1 MTLRPLVPFALALFG
16 SVALATPPDTLV
28 MQLPAAITS
37 VEPAQAIA
45 GYDPLPVQ
53 QIYEG
58 LLLNDF
64 GEYTPLLATAYTQS
78 PDGLVYTFTLREGVT
93 FHDGSS
99 LTCADA
105 EYSLRRTLM
114 VGNETS
120 QAAQVRA
127 NVLGIQSFTP
137 EVLESFT
144 FERLAQMVRC
154 NEAGQLV
161 LSLERNLPTVL
172 EALAQTY
179 VVPQAALAAGG
190 DWSGTAA
197 DFADFVG
204 RDMSDSL
211 LARQP
216 LGTGAYRFR
225 TRDANLFVLEAY
237 EGYWGGPA
245 PLTNVIVQRVEN
257 DTARVLALQQG
268 DADIAVLEGRGTLA
282 RVAGSPGVR
291 VYEELPVK
299 DVTVDLMFNLE
310 IKDPAA
316 LPAGELAET
325 GAPTDFFAD
334 VHVRNAFAAAFDIE
348 TFVRDALQDK
358 GTLMNTSLPP
368 NSWADDPSIE
378 RPAYDL
384 EVAEA
389 EFRRAFGGR
398 LWESGFTLPVVF
410 TAGSGID
417 QVVTG
422 ILKQNIERLNPK
434 FHLEVGA
441 LELSAGNAALLGG
454 ELSVSALSWGGA
466 DPDTVLRG
474 LYSAEGVLS
483 SALSIRDR
491 ELERL
496 LDAASGAVGQE
507 ARKPLYAALLRYL
520 DEQTYGVPL
529 AVPLAFAATSDA
541 LQGYEAYHRTNLFR
555 LLSK

>member
-1 MTLRPLVPFALALFG
+1 MTFRFLIPLALCG
-16 SVALATPPDTLV
+16 SVALATSPETLV
-28 MQLPAAITS
+28 VQLPAAITS

-45 GYDPLPVQ
+45 GYDPLPVL
-53 QIYEG
+53 QIYES

-64 GEYTPLLATAYTQS
+64 GEYTPLLATEYTQS

-114 VGNETS
+114 VGNEVS

-127 NVLGIQSFTP
+127 NLLGVPGFTP
-137 EVLESFT
+137 EVLETFT
-144 FERLAQMVRC
+144 FERLAETVRC

-172 EALAQTY
+172 EALTQVY
-179 VVPQAALAAGG
+179 IVPQAALAAGG
-190 DWSGTAA
+190 DWSGTAE
-197 DFADFVG
+197 DFADFLG
-204 RDMSDSL
+204 RDVSDSL

-225 TRDANLFVLEAY
+225 TRDATLFVLEAFD
-237 EGYWGGPA
+237 GYWGGPP
-245 PLTNVIVQRVEN
+245 PLTNVVVQFVAN

-268 DADIAVLEGRGTLA
+268 DADIAVLPDRGTLA

-291 VYEELPVK
+291 VYEELPVR
-299 DVTVDLMFNLE
+299 DVSVDMMFNLE
-310 IKDPAA
+310 IKDPAV
-316 LPAGELAET
+316 LPAGELAEA
-325 GAPTDFFAD
+325 GVPTDFFAD
-334 VHVRNAFAAAFDIE
+334 PGVRAAFAAAFDME
-348 TFVRDALQDK
+348 TYLADALGGL
-358 GTLMNTSLPP
+358 GTVMNTPLPP
-368 NSWADDPSIE
+368 NSWANDPSLE

-389 EFRRAFGGR
+389 EFKRAFGGR
-398 LWESGFTLPVVF
+398 LWETGFTLPVVF
-410 TAGSGID
+410 VAGSGLS
-417 QVVTG
+417 QVSAE
-422 ILKQNIERLNPK
+422 ILRQNIERLNPR
-434 FHLEVGA
+434 FHLEIRTV
-441 LELSAGNAALLGG
+441 ELSAGNAALLGG
-454 ELSVSALSWGGA
+454 QLAVSVLNWGGA

-474 LYSAEGVLS
+474 LYSSEGVLS
-483 SALSIRDR
+483 SALSIRDP

-496 LDAASGAVGQE
+496 LDAASEAVGRA
-507 ARKPLYAALLRYL
+507 ARRPLYAELLRYL

-529 AVPLAFAATSDA
+529 AVPSAFAATSDA